1 MKPFEDSLM
10 ATWIEVRLLMR
21 SVSVLILMGAA
32 TGTVLA
38 QSPEPRPAF
47 PGQTDAPAP
56 PRSASFKT
64 EILTDRL
71 SSPWSLAFLPDGTF
85 LVTENGG
92 TMRVVD
98 ADGSV
103 SSPIEGVPGVR
114 SVGAEGLH
122 EVVLDPDFA
131 ENRMIYFTYLSPPVG
146 EPPGPWPLENLYDKV
161 WAASLAERRTMKI
174 GHERV
179 TRARLSDDARRL
191 ENVEVIGEGVGER
204 RMVVASDG
212 SLFIS
217 GADRFWLYASKLDG
231 MEHPFLDNPDE
242 RRNFTGRVMHINRD
256 GSIPADNPWLGR
268 STVFAETWAHGFKD
282 PEGLAFNPA
291 SGELWILDHGPQ
303 GGDEIDIVKPGRDY
317 GWPNVSYGKQYD
329 DRQADGRTNV
339 HVGTGLTSMEGV
351 EEPRYYWVPSIAP
364 SGMMFYTSDL
374 FPAWRGNLFVGAMA
388 GQHLVRLVLDGD
400 QVVAEEKLLEDRGW
414 RIREVKQGPDGAIY
428 IFAGNQLVRLVPR

>member
-1 MKPFEDSLM
+1 MRNVSL
-10 ATWIEVRLLMR
+10 
-21 SVSVLILMGAA
+21 LILMGAA
-32 TGTVLA
+32 TGTVVA

-56 PRSASFKT
+56 PPSAPFQT

-71 SSPWSLAFLPDGTF
+71 NSPWSLAFLPDGAF

-92 TMRVVD
+92 TMRVVE

-103 SSPIEGVPGVR
+103 SPPIEGVPGVR

-131 ENRMIYFTYLSPPVG
+131 ESRMLYFTYLSPPVG
-146 EPPGPWPLENLYDKV
+146 EAAGPWPLENLYDRV

-174 GHERV
+174 GQERV
-179 TRARLSDDARRL
+179 ARARLSDDARRL

-217 GADRFWLYASKLDG
+217 GADRFWLYASDLDG

-256 GSIPADNPWLGR
+256 GSIPGDNPWLSR

-282 PEGLAFNPA
+282 PEGLAFNPV

-303 GGDEIDIVKPGRDY
+303 GGDEINIVRPGSDY

-329 DRQADGRTNV
+329 DRQSDGRTNV

-351 EEPRYYWVPSIAP
+351 EEPRYFWVPSIAP
-364 SGMMFYTSDL
+364 SGMMFYTGDL
-374 FPAWRGNLFVGAMA
+374 FPAWQGDLFIGAMA
-388 GQHLVRLVLDGD
+388 GQHLVRLVLNGD
-400 QVVAEEKLLEDRGW
+400 SVVAEEKLLEDRGW

-428 IFAGNQLVRLVPR
+428 VFAGNQLVRLVPR

>member
-1 MKPFEDSLM
+1 
-10 ATWIEVRLLMR
+10 MR
-21 SVSVLILMGAA
+21 SVCVLILIGAA
-32 TGTVLA
+32 TGTVVA

-56 PRSASFKT
+56 PPSAPFGT

-92 TMRVVD
+92 TMRVVE

-103 SSPIEGVPGVR
+103 SPPIEGVPGVR

-122 EVVLDPDFA
+122 EVVLDPGFA
-131 ENRMIYFTYLSPPVG
+131 DNRMIYFTYLSPPVG
-146 EPPGPWPLENLYDKV
+146 EPAGPWPLENLYDKV

-179 TRARLSDDARRL
+179 ARARLSDDARQL

-329 DRQADGRTNV
+329 ARQGDGRTNV

-351 EEPRYYWVPSIAP
+351 EEPRYFWVPSIAP
-364 SGMMFYTSDL
+364 SGMMFYTGNL
-374 FPAWRGNLFVGAMA
+374 FPAWQGNLFVGAMA
-388 GQHLVRLVLDGD
+388 GQYLVRLVLDGD
-400 QVVAEEKLLEDRGW
+400 SVVAEEKLLEDRGW
-414 RIREVKQGPDGAIY
+414 RIREVKQGPAGAIY
-428 IFAGNQLVRLVPR
+428 IFAGNQLVRLVLR